1 MSDLSKRLLDLH
13 AQTTKLKWTNDAP
26 GCVGGHYSQGGKRT
40 IAICGG
46 GELAD
51 TEDRADAAFIAE
63 AHESVPALCAE
74 IEALETELAYERDAR
89 RLRVRQ
95 TSFAHGDHPEGW
107 SVYNESDRRLSR
119 SGDWDYQPLPSNR
132 SAEWIAEHSW
142 PTMRAAV
149 DAARKA
155 EAK

>member
-1 MSDLSKRLLDLH
+1 MTDLSKRLLDLH

-74 IEALETELAYERDAR
+74 IEDLEKEVETLRRGPTTIMGLSLAEIHELI
-89 RLRVRQ
+89 
-95 TSFAHGDHPEGW
+95 
-107 SVYNESDRRLSR
+107 NESFTRRREFKSLR
-119 SGDWDYQPLPSNR
+119 IKD
-132 SAEWIAEHSW
+132 H
-142 PTMRAAV
+142 
-149 DAARKA
+149 RK
-155 EAK
+155 

>member
-1 MSDLSKRLLDLH
+1 MTDLSRRLLDLH

-26 GCVGGHYSQGGKRT
+26 GCVGGHYPQGGKRT

-74 IEALETELAYERDAR
+74 IDSLEKRIEKIKQTIRDGIECANASGHSEFER
-89 RLRVRQ
+89 RLMAS
-95 TSFAHGDHPEGW
+95 T
-107 SVYNESDRRLSR
+107 LSMALF
-119 SGDWDYQPLPSNR
+119 Q
-132 SAEWIAEHSW
+132 IEH
-142 PTMRAAV
+142 V
-149 DAARKA
+149 I
-155 EAK
+155 

>member
-89 RLRVRQ
+89 RLRVKQ
-95 TSFAHGDHPEGW
+95 TSDGSRGPEGW
-107 SVYNESDRRLSR
+107 GFFDDHGNRRSR

-155 EAK
+155 EA